1 MDRCPGK
8 DKSGKKLIYAI
19 SLITVVA
26 RTFANPQELFALWFK
41 FARLARSCVL
51 NKHPHCRTCIWN
63 ICLHFFDSRSIFSY
77 VPRKRAEVILGVVV
91 SFFFPFM
98 TEVLILITMFFT
110 SLGPGIARRWLSF
123 NCANFGRR
131 FKMYATK
138 RRRRTVKT
146 YVSISTF
153 SIPCHTIDAL
163 KQWSYVSKR
172 QFKRF
177 ESLIYQL

>member
-1 MDRCPGK
+1 MRSDLSLQDSHAHACSINIHIAEHAYG
-8 DKSGKKLIYAI
+8 IFVYI
-19 SLITVVA
+19 SLIQGA
-26 RTFANPQELFALWFK
+26 FFPMYHERGQRWFQG
-41 FARLARSCVL
+41 LLS
-51 NKHPHCRTCIWN
+51 P
-63 ICLHFFDSRSIFSY
+63 
-77 VPRKRAEVILGVVV
+77 
-91 SFFFPFM
+91 FFPFM

-153 SIPCHTIDAL
+153 SIPCHTIDTL

-172 QFKRF
+172 QLKRF

>member
-1 MDRCPGK
+1 MHMEY
-8 DKSGKKLIYAI
+8 LF
-19 SLITVVA
+19 
-26 RTFANPQELFALWFK
+26 TFLWFK
-41 FARLARSCVL
+41 E
-51 NKHPHCRTCIWN
+51 
-63 ICLHFFDSRSIFSY
+63 HFFLCTTKEGRGDFRGCC
-77 VPRKRAEVILGVVV
+77 LL
-91 SFFFPFM
+91 FFPFM

-153 SIPCHTIDAL
+153 SIPCHILLILSNSDLTLASGNLRGLKVWYISYKLYTIL
-163 KQWSYVSKR
+163 R
-172 QFKRF
+172 FCNFKK
-177 ESLIYQL
+177 SLNFMLFCIWVYLTVDILMD